1 MSLSRSVVKRGLR
14 SADTVTYNGQPVT
27 GFTRDELLAT
37 IGLIS
42 ERNLQLERW
51 FAAIAAAMKS
61 INQEST

>member
-14 SADTVTYNGQPVT
+14 SAEMITYNGQPIT
-27 GFTRDELLAT
+27 GFTRDELIAAVA
-37 IGLIS
+37 LIS

-61 INQEST
+61 INQEAS